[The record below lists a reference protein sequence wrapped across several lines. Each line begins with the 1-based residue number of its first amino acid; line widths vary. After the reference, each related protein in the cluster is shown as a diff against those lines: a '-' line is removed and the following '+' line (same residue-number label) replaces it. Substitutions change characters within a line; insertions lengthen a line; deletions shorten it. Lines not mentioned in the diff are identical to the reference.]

1 MKLLVLTSE
10 AISAKQL
17 RDALPAGVDP
27 EQAEVML
34 VAPAL
39 QESALRFWV
48 SDADDAITRADHVR
62 RESLERLGSD
72 DIAASGDTGEADP
85 IDAIEDALETFDAD
99 RIVIF
104 THPEGGQRYREDV
117 DIDEVTERFGR
128 PVDHAQV

>member
-10 AISAKQL
+10 AISAEQL